1 LFTAYFLLPTAYC
14 LLCYDPTWEETMAHF
29 ETLTYVVDGPL
40 ARVTLNRPERL
51 NAINRAMPG
60 EIQAAVAEANADDA
74 VRVII
79 LRGAGRAFCAG
90 YDLDWGT
97 RVESESQES
106 ARGVWD
112 PVRDLT
118 MMGANVKAYM
128 SLWDSPK
135 PVIAGIHGYCVGGGT
150 DLVLCADQI
159 VATEDVRFGYPP
171 SRVWG
176 TPTTALWVY
185 RIGLERAKR
194 LLLTGDAID
203 GATAAA
209 IGLVGK
215 AVPSDRLDAEVDGL
229 AERMAHLPANQ
240 LIMLKLLVNQ
250 TYENMGLRTTQIIG
264 TMFDGAARHTPEGI
278 AWRDLA
284 MREGFREAVR
294 RRDAPFGD
302 YGEEKKATSPSL
314 PRRGPGGGAK

>member
-1 LFTAYFLLPTAYC
+1 MTT
-14 LLCYDPTWEETMAHF
+14 EF
-29 ETLTYVVDGPL
+29 ETLAYAVDGCL

-60 EIQAAVAEANADDA
+60 EIEAAVAEANRDG
-74 VRVII
+74 RVHVIV

-97 RVESESQES
+97 RIETEAQ
-106 ARGVWD
+106 ALAQGVWD
-112 PVRDLT
+112 PVRDLRV
-118 MMGANVKAYM
+118 MGANVKAYM
-128 SLWDSPK
+128 SLWESPK

-159 VATEDVRFGYPP
+159 IAADDVRFGYPP

-185 RIGLERAKR
+185 RVGLERAKR

-203 GATAAA
+203 GQTAAA
-209 IGLVGK
+209 IGLVGQS
-215 AVPSDRLDAEVDGL
+215 VPADRLDAAVDAL
-229 AERMAHLPANQ
+229 AQRMAQLPINQ
-240 LIMLKLLVNQ
+240 LVMLKLLVNQ
-250 TYENMGLRTTQIIG
+250 TFENMGLRTTQLIG
-264 TMFDGAARHTPEGI
+264 TMFDGTARHTAEGI

-294 RRDAPFGD
+294 QRDAPFGD
-302 YGEEKKATSPSL
+302 YGEEKK
-314 PRRGPGGGAK
+314 

>member
-1 LFTAYFLLPTAYC
+1 MPDFT
-14 LLCYDPTWEETMAHF
+14 
-29 ETLTYVVDGPL
+29 TLTYVVDDRL

-60 EIQAAVAEANADDA
+60 EIEAAVAEANRDD
-74 VRVII
+74 RVHVIV

-97 RVESESQES
+97 RVEHEAQGR
-106 ARGVWD
+106 AHGVWD
-112 PVRDLT
+112 PVRDLR
-118 MMGANVKAYM
+118 MMGANVRAYM

-135 PVIAGIHGYCVGGGT
+135 PVVAGIHGFCVGGGT

-159 VATEDVRFGYPP
+159 VAADDVRFGYPP

-176 TPTTALWVY
+176 TPTTALWVF
-185 RIGLERAKR
+185 RVGLERAKR

-203 GATAAA
+203 GKAAAA

-215 AVPSDRLDAEVDGL
+215 SVPATELDREVDAL
-229 AERMAHLPANQ
+229 ARRVALLPVNQ

-250 TYENMGLRTTQIIG
+250 AFENMGLRTAQLVG

-284 MREGFREAVR
+284 MQVGYREAVHQ
-294 RRDAPFGD
+294 RDEPFGD
-302 YGEEKKATSPSL
+302 YGEEKRK
-314 PRRGPGGGAK
+314 R

>member
-1 LFTAYFLLPTAYC
+1 MTN
-14 LLCYDPTWEETMAHF
+14 F
-29 ETLTYVVDGPL
+29 ETLTYTVDGRL

-60 EIQAAVAEANADDA
+60 EIRAAVEQANGDDS
-74 VRVII
+74 VHVIV

-97 RVESESQES
+97 KLENDAQKR
-106 ARGVWD
+106 AGGVWD
-112 PVRDLT
+112 PVRDLR

-128 SLWDSPK
+128 SLWESPK
-135 PVIAGIHGYCVGGGT
+135 PVVAGIHGYCVGGGT

-159 VATEDVRFGYPP
+159 VASDDVRFGYPP

-185 RIGLERAKR
+185 RVGLERAKR
-194 LLLTGDAID
+194 LLLTGDSID
-203 GATAAA
+203 GKSAAE

-215 AVPSDRLDAEVDGL
+215 SVPPDQLGAEVDAL
-229 AERMAHLPANQ
+229 AKRMAQLPINQ
-240 LIMLKLLVNQ
+240 LVMLKLLVNQ
-250 TYENMGLRTTQIIG
+250 TYENMGLRTTQLVG

-284 MREGFREAVR
+284 MEKGYRDAVR
-294 RRDAPFGD
+294 HRDAPFGD
-302 YGEEKKATSPSL
+302 YGEEK
-314 PRRGPGGGAK
+314 R

>member
-1 LFTAYFLLPTAYC
+1 MP
-14 LLCYDPTWEETMAHF
+14 HF
-29 ETLTYVVDGPL
+29 ETLTYAVDDRL
-40 ARVTLNRPERL
+40 ARVTLNRPQRL

-60 EIQAAVAEANADDA
+60 EIQAAVAQANADES
-74 VRVII
+74 VHVIV

-97 RVESESQES
+97 RIESEAQDR
-106 ARGVWD
+106 AGGVWD
-112 PVRDLT
+112 PVRDLR
-118 MMGANVKAYM
+118 MMGTNVKAYM
-128 SLWDSPK
+128 SLWESPK

-159 VATEDVRFGYPP
+159 VAADDVRFGYPP

-203 GATAAA
+203 GKSAAA

-215 AVPSDRLDAEVDGL
+215 SVPAECLDGEVDTL
-229 AERMAHLPANQ
+229 ARRMAQLPINQ
-240 LIMLKLLVNQ
+240 LVMLKLLVNQ
-250 TYENMGLRTTQIIG
+250 TFENMGLRTTQLVG
-264 TMFDGAARHTPEGI
+264 TMFDGVARHTPEGI

-284 MREGFREAVR
+284 MKDGYREAVR

-302 YGEEKKATSPSL
+302 YGEEKKP
-314 PRRGPGGGAK
+314 

>member
-1 LFTAYFLLPTAYC
+1 MTN
-14 LLCYDPTWEETMAHF
+14 F
-29 ETLTYVVDGPL
+29 ETLTYAVDDRL
-40 ARVTLNRPERL
+40 ARVTLNRPKRL

-60 EIQAAVAEANADDA
+60 EIQAAVARANADDS
-74 VRVII
+74 VHVIV

-97 RVESESQES
+97 KLENDAQKR

-112 PVRDLT
+112 PVRDLR

-128 SLWDSPK
+128 SLWDSAK
-135 PVIAGIHGYCVGGGT
+135 PVVAGIHGYCVGGGT

-159 VATEDVRFGYPP
+159 VAADDVRFGYPP

-185 RIGLERAKR
+185 RVGLERAKR

-203 GATAAA
+203 GKSAAE

-215 AVPSDRLDAEVDGL
+215 AVPAKELDVEVDAL
-229 AERMAHLPANQ
+229 ARRMAQLPINQ
-240 LIMLKLLVNQ
+240 LVMLKLLVNQ
-250 TYENMGLRTTQIIG
+250 TYENMGLRTTQLVG

-284 MREGFREAVR
+284 MEKGYREAVR
-294 RRDAPFGD
+294 RRDAPFAD
-302 YGEEKKATSPSL
+302 YGEEE
-314 PRRGPGGGAK
+314 R

>member
-1 LFTAYFLLPTAYC
+1 MPQF
-14 LLCYDPTWEETMAHF
+14 D
-29 ETLTYVVDGPL
+29 TLTYGVDDRL
-40 ARVTLNRPERL
+40 ARVTLNRPQRL

-60 EIQAAVAEANADDA
+60 EIQAAVAEANADES
-74 VRVII
+74 VHVIV

-97 RVESESQES
+97 RIESEAQDR
-106 ARGVWD
+106 AGGVWD
-112 PVRDLT
+112 PVRDLR

-128 SLWDSPK
+128 SLWESPK
-135 PVIAGIHGYCVGGGT
+135 PVVAGIHGFCVGGGT

-159 VATEDVRFGYPP
+159 VAADDVRFGYPP

-176 TPTTALWVY
+176 TPTTALWAY
-185 RIGLERAKR
+185 RVGLERAKR

-203 GATAAA
+203 GKSAAA

-215 AVPSDRLDAEVDGL
+215 SVPADRLDAEVDAL
-229 AERMAHLPANQ
+229 ARRMAQLPINQ
-240 LIMLKLLVNQ
+240 LVMLKLLVNQ
-250 TYENMGLRTTQIIG
+250 TFENMGLRTTQLVG

-284 MREGFREAVR
+284 MQEGYREAVR
-294 RRDAPFGD
+294 RRDAAFGD
-302 YGEEKKATSPSL
+302 YGEEKKKS
-314 PRRGPGGGAK
+314 

>member
-1 LFTAYFLLPTAYC
+1 
-14 LLCYDPTWEETMAHF
+14 MAQF
-29 ETLTYVVDGPL
+29 QTLTYVVDGRL
-40 ARVTLNRPERL
+40 ARITLNRPERL

-60 EIQAAVAEANADDA
+60 EIQSAVGEANRNEA
-74 VRVII
+74 VHVIV

-97 RVESESQES
+97 RVESESQH
-106 ARGVWD
+106 AYGGWD

-128 SLWDSPK
+128 SLWESPK

-159 VATEDVRFGYPP
+159 IAAEDVRFGYPP

-185 RIGLERAKR
+185 RVGLERAKR

-203 GATAAA
+203 GKSAAA

-215 AVPSDRLDAEVDGL
+215 AVPPERLDDEIDTL

-250 TYENMGLRTTQIIG
+250 TFENMGLRTTQLVG

-278 AWRDLA
+278 AWRELA

-302 YGEEKKATSPSL
+302 YGEEQRPPSA
-314 PRRGPGGGAK
+314 PRRRSGGGAGPAGGST

>member
-1 LFTAYFLLPTAYC
+1 M
-14 LLCYDPTWEETMAHF
+14 EERMANF
-29 ETLTYVVDGPL
+29 ETLTYTVDGRL
-40 ARVTLNRPERL
+40 ARVTLNRPQRL

-60 EIQAAVAEANADDA
+60 EIQAAVARANADEA
-74 VRVII
+74 VHVIV

-97 RVESESQES
+97 KIENDAQKR
-106 ARGVWD
+106 AGGVWD
-112 PVRDLT
+112 PVRDLR

-128 SLWDSPK
+128 SLWESPK
-135 PVIAGIHGYCVGGGT
+135 PVVAGIHGYCVGGGT

-159 VATEDVRFGYPP
+159 IAAEDVRFGYPP

-185 RIGLERAKR
+185 RVGLERAKR
-194 LLLTGDAID
+194 LLLTGDSID
-203 GATAAA
+203 GRSAAE

-215 AVPSDRLDAEVDGL
+215 AVPAEQLDAEVDAL
-229 AERMAHLPANQ
+229 AKRMARLPINQ
-240 LIMLKLLVNQ
+240 LVMLKLLVNQ
-250 TYENMGLRTTQIIG
+250 TYENMGLRTTQLVG
-264 TMFDGAARHTPEGI
+264 TLFDGSARHTPEGI

-284 MREGFREAVR
+284 MEKGYREAVR

-302 YGEEKKATSPSL
+302 YGEEK
-314 PRRGPGGGAK
+314 R

>member
-1 LFTAYFLLPTAYC
+1 MPN
-14 LLCYDPTWEETMAHF
+14 F
-29 ETLTYVVDGPL
+29 ETLSYATDGRL

-51 NAINRAMPG
+51 NAINRPMPG
-60 EIQAAVAEANADDA
+60 EIQAAVAEANRDDA
-74 VRVII
+74 VHVIV

-97 RVESESQES
+97 RLEDEAQTL
-106 ARGVWD
+106 AGGIWD
-112 PVRDLT
+112 PARDLRG
-118 MMGANVKAYM
+118 MGANVRAYM
-128 SLWDSPK
+128 SLWESPK
-135 PVIAGIHGYCVGGGT
+135 PVVAGIHGYCVGGGT

-159 VATEDVRFGYPP
+159 IAADNVRFGYPP

-185 RIGLERAKR
+185 RVGLERAKR

-215 AVPSDRLDAEVDGL
+215 SVPPDRLDAEVDAL
-229 AERMAHLPANQ
+229 AGRMALLPINQ
-240 LIMLKLLVNQ
+240 LMMLKLLVNQ
-250 TYENMGLRTTQIIG
+250 TFENMGLRTTQLIG

-278 AWRDLA
+278 AWRDEA
-284 MREGFREAVR
+284 MRDGFREAVR

-302 YGEEKKATSPSL
+302 YGEEKRQRPK
-314 PRRGPGGGAK
+314 

>member
-1 LFTAYFLLPTAYC
+1 
-14 LLCYDPTWEETMAHF
+14 MADF
-29 ETLTYVVDGPL
+29 ETITYAADDRL

-60 EIQAAVAEANADDA
+60 EIQAAVARANADES
-74 VRVII
+74 VHVIV

-97 RVESESQES
+97 KLENDAQKR
-106 ARGVWD
+106 AGGVWD
-112 PVRDLT
+112 PVRDLR
-118 MMGANVKAYM
+118 MMGDNVRAYM

-135 PVIAGIHGYCVGGGT
+135 PVVAGIHGYCVGGGT

-159 VATEDVRFGYPP
+159 VATDDVRFGYPP

-185 RIGLERAKR
+185 RVGLERAKR
-194 LLLTGDAID
+194 LLLTGDSID
-203 GATAAA
+203 GKSAAA
-209 IGLVGK
+209 IGLVGRS
-215 AVPSDRLDAEVDGL
+215 VPPEQLDEQVDAL
-229 AERMAHLPANQ
+229 AKRMALLPINQ
-240 LIMLKLLVNQ
+240 LVMLKLLVNQ
-250 TYENMGLRTTQIIG
+250 TYENMGLRTTQLVG

-284 MREGFREAVR
+284 MEKGYREAVR

-302 YGEEKKATSPSL
+302 YGEEK
-314 PRRGPGGGAK
+314 R